1 MQDRTINNALL
12 ALHRRNDEQAELARA
27 ILALR
32 GVPLPRHIHDRPLVR
47 GGCKRLLLAA
57 LSAGP
62 MTTLE
67 AAEWVKE
74 AVPGIRH
81 ASAYQRAYLA
91 LLRLEEAGM
100 VRREG
105 RVWAATNCAGDSH
118 FGHK

>member
-1 MQDRTINNALL
+1 MQDKTINNALL
-12 ALHRRNDEQAELARA
+12 ALHRRGDEEAELARR

-32 GVPLPRHIHDRPLVR
+32 GVPLPRHFQERPLAR
-47 GGCKRLLLAA
+47 GGCKRLMLAA

-74 AVPGIRH
+74 AVPGILR

-91 LLRLEEAGM
+91 LRRLEDAGM

-105 RVWAATNCAGDSH
+105 RVWVCRKMDG
-118 FGHK
+118 K